1 MTTKTSVAVE
11 VAVAAAVAVAATR
24 WRQRFVLAML
34 SKFLGACNTACCQ
47 LLLPAPAACS
57 CCHAAGV
64 KVTRIYKIHIDAANV
79 IYQRVTGTQQCIKRQ
94 SGHKEAASRSA
105 RAAAPVAGMYNESA
119 SLFGAHIQLITKLT
133 HPGVCNAPWD
143 TFLIL

>member
-11 VAVAAAVAVAATR
+11 VAVAVAATR

-34 SKFLGACNTACCQ
+34 SKFLGGLQ
-47 LLLPAPAACS
+47 HGLLPAPAACSCS

-94 SGHKEAASRSA
+94 SGHKEAASRCT
-105 RAAAPVAGMYNESA
+105 RFAAPVAGMYNECA
-119 SLFGAHIQLITKLT
+119 SLFGVNIQLITKHT
-133 HPGVCNAPWD
+133 HPGVCNAPWA
-143 TFLIL
+143 TFLIP